1 MKEVQIEI
9 TELENQ
15 RIRLSERIKEYR
27 KRVGLSAF
35 MRFLKFALVF
45 CGLFVCV

>member
-15 RIRLSERIKEYR
+15 RIRLSERINIEFI
-27 KRVGLSAF
+27 RVQKSF
-35 MRFLKFALVF
+35 P
-45 CGLFVCV
+45 CVGVA